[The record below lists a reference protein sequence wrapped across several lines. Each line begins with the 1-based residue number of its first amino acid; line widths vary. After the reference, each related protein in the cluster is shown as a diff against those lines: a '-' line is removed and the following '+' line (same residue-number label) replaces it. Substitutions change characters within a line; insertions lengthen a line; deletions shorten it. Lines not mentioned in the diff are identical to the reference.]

1 MSCEYVDIT
10 TDDLSSFSGYL
21 AVPQSGRG
29 PGLVLLQEIFGI
41 NDYLRK
47 MAERY
52 AEEGYVVI
60 VPDLFWRL
68 EPKVDL
74 GYGSAD
80 FVHAMDLLSRFDVDA
95 AIRDVASAVATLRS
109 LGAHEGGVGAIGYC
123 LGGKLAALAA
133 ARADVDCAVS
143 YYGVGVHEVLD
154 DVRLASVPMMFHFA
168 ENDTYCPPDAQA
180 KIRSALAAH
189 SRAEFYFYPGAD
201 HAFAT
206 VGRDTYDRSA
216 AEMAYSRTLA
226 MLRGVLGP
234 RLDLNALWDQHTE
247 YEFGQRDVS
256 ATMSTMVS
264 EPYVNH
270 IPTMTGGVGFDELS
284 RFYKYHF
291 VDANPADTKLIPVS
305 RTVGADRVVDEMVLA
320 FTHDKEIDWLLPGVP
335 PTGRYV
341 EVPLVAIVNFR
352 GGKLYHEHIYWDQA
366 SVLVQIG
373 LLSPADLPV
382 AGIEQT
388 HKLLDQTLPSNELM
402 RNWSNSAGRPAP

>member
-1 MSCEYVDIT
+1 
-10 TDDLSSFSGYL
+10 
-21 AVPQSGRG
+21 
-29 PGLVLLQEIFGI
+29 
-41 NDYLRK
+41 
-47 MAERY
+47 
-52 AEEGYVVI
+52 
-60 VPDLFWRL
+60 
-68 EPKVDL
+68 
-74 GYGSAD
+74 
-80 FVHAMDLLSRFDVDA
+80 
-95 AIRDVASAVATLRS
+95 
-109 LGAHEGGVGAIGYC
+109 
-123 LGGKLAALAA
+123 
-133 ARADVDCAVS
+133 
-143 YYGVGVHEVLD
+143 VHEVLD
-154 DVRLASVPMMFHFA
+154 DVRLASVPMIFHFA

-226 MLRGVLGP
+226 MLRDVLGP
-234 RLDLNALWDQHTE
+234 RFDLNALWDQHTE

-270 IPTMTGGVGFDELS
+270 IPTLTGGVGFGELS

-402 RNWSNSAGRPAP
+402 RNWGNSAGRPAP

>member
-1 MSCEYVDIT
+1 MPGEYVDIMVE
-10 TDDLSSFSGYL
+10 DLSSFSGYL
-21 AVPQSGRG
+21 AVPDSRRG

-47 MAERY
+47 MADRY

-68 EPKVDL
+68 EPNVDL
-74 GYGSAD
+74 GYDAAD
-80 FVHAMDLLSRFDVDA
+80 FVHAMDLLSRFDVEA
-95 AIRDVASAVATLRS
+95 AIRDIAAAVATLRS

-133 ARADVDCAVS
+133 ARVEVDCAIS

-154 DVRLASVPMMFHFA
+154 DLRLASVPVMFHFA

-180 KIRSALAAH
+180 KIRSAFAGH
-189 SRAEFYFYPGAD
+189 SRAEFYVYPGAD

-206 VGRDTYDRSA
+206 VGRDTHDTSS

-234 RLDLNALWDQHTE
+234 RFDLNALWDQHTE

-270 IPTMTGGVGFDELS
+270 IPTLTGGVGFAELS

-373 LLSPADLPV
+373 LLSPAGLPV

-388 HKLLDQTLPSNELM
+388 RKLLDETLPSNELM
-402 RNWSNSAGRPAP
+402 KNWSNSAGRPAP

>member
-1 MSCEYVDIT
+1 MPGEYVDVT
-10 TDDLSSFSGYL
+10 TEDLSSFSGYL
-21 AVPQSGRG
+21 AIPEGGRG

-68 EPKVDL
+68 EPNVDL

-95 AIRDVASAVATLRS
+95 AIRDVASAVTALRS
-109 LGAHEGGVGAIGYC
+109 LAAHEGGVGAIGYC

-133 ARADVDCAVS
+133 ARVDVDCAIS

-154 DVRLASVPMMFHFA
+154 DVRLAGVPMMFHFA

-206 VGRDTYDRSA
+206 VSRDTYDRSA

-234 RLDLNALWDQHTE
+234 SFDLNALWDQHTE
-247 YEFGQRDVS
+247 YEFAQRDVS

-270 IPTMTGGVGFDELS
+270 IPTLTGGVGFGELS

-373 LLSPADLPV
+373 LLSPADLPI

-388 HKLLDQTLPSNELM
+388 RKLLDQSLPSNELM
-402 RNWSNSAGRPAP
+402 RNWSNSAGWPAP